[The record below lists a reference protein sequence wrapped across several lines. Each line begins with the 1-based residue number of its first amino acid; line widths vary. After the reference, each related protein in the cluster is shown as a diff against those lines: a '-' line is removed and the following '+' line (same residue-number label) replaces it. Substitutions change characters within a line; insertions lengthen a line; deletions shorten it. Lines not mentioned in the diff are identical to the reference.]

1 MSAAEYLIWCL
12 CQWPDVLSSG
22 APRSAGTSVALGCR
36 LRPVVDACGRVLWGT
51 LVNENEQITYDV
63 YVKTGA
69 DRVGRDQFGA
79 TIAHFLDQS
88 NAVALK
94 RRSEARGETVRIE
107 KSVVRGLSEV
117 ASDAWF
123 SNYKPQPPQSNEY
136 ASEDAARASAE
147 GEQEPADKGE
157 RPPAWWRKIFSG

>member
-1 MSAAEYLIWCL
+1 M
-12 CQWPDVLSSG
+12 
-22 APRSAGTSVALGCR
+22 ALGCR

-123 SNYKPQPPQSNEY
+123 SNYKPQP
-136 ASEDAARASAE
+136 SEQRVC
-147 GEQEPADKGE
+147 
-157 RPPAWWRKIFSG
+157 